1 MGSIASKCAEDDE
14 RQAWEARKRKEE
26 ERIKPMS
33 KATEEKSRQMITFS
47 LPLIEI
53 ENNSFYSIDNY
64 KESGLFLVKASDGV
78 YAILDIDIVGR
89 QIAGELL
96 PINAIN
102 HIVELQTEISLKEN
116 FEKRFAELTEEMQG
130 HLHHFEK
137 VLHEKTTKTEDALQ
151 YRSGVIIEKLEELVE
166 KIKQTPT
173 EDVPKLLQGHISETA
188 LVEILR
194 TIK

>member
-1 MGSIASKCAEDDE
+1 
-14 RQAWEARKRKEE
+14 
-26 ERIKPMS
+26 MS
-33 KATEEKSRQMITFS
+33 KVSEEKSRPIIALSF
-47 LPLIEI
+47 PLIEI
-53 ENNSFYSIDNY
+53 GNTSFFNIENY

-78 YAILDIDIVGR
+78 YAILDIDRENNHVI
-89 QIAGELL
+89 GEIL
-96 PINAIN
+96 PPNVSN
-102 HIVELQTEISLKEN
+102 RIVEQQTEISLKED

-137 VLHEKTTKTEDALQ
+137 VLHEKTTKTEDALR
-151 YRSGVIIEKLEELVE
+151 YHSDEIIEKLEELVE

-194 TIK
+194 TVK

>member
-1 MGSIASKCAEDDE
+1 
-14 RQAWEARKRKEE
+14 
-26 ERIKPMS
+26 MS
-33 KATEEKSRQMITFS
+33 KVSEEKSRPIITLSF
-47 LPLIEI
+47 PLIEI
-53 ENNSFYSIDNY
+53 GNTSFFNIESY
-64 KESGLFLVKASDGV
+64 KESGLFLVKASDGG
-78 YAILDIDIVGR
+78 YAILDIDRENKRVI
-89 QIAGELL
+89 GEIL
-96 PINAIN
+96 PLNVN
-102 HIVELQTEISLKEN
+102 NCIVEKQSEISLKEN
-116 FEKRFAELTEEMQG
+116 FEKRFAEFTEEMQG

-151 YRSGVIIEKLEELVE
+151 YRSNEIIEKLEELIE

>member
-1 MGSIASKCAEDDE
+1 
-14 RQAWEARKRKEE
+14 
-26 ERIKPMS
+26 MS

-53 ENNSFYSIDNY
+53 ENNSIYNIDNY

-78 YAILDIDIVGR
+78 YAILDIDIEGR
-89 QIAGELL
+89 LIAGEAL
-96 PINAIN
+96 PINAIKC
-102 HIVELQTEISLKEN
+102 IVEHQTEISLKEN
-116 FEKRFAELTEEMQG
+116 FEKRFSEFTEEMQG
-130 HLHHFEK
+130 HLHHFEDA
-137 VLHEKTTKTEDALQ
+137 LNSSARKTEDALQ
-151 YRSGVIIEKLEELVE
+151 HFSGEVIEKLEELIE

-173 EDVPKLLQGHISETA
+173 EDVPKLLQGYISETA

>member
-1 MGSIASKCAEDDE
+1 MKQS
-14 RQAWEARKRKEE
+14 
-26 ERIKPMS
+26 
-33 KATEEKSRQMITFS
+33 EEKSRQIITFS

-53 ENNSFYSIDNY
+53 ENNSIYNIDNY
-64 KESGLFLVKASDGV
+64 KESGVFLVKASDGAC
-78 YAILDIDIVGR
+78 AILNINIKDH
-89 QIAGELL
+89 QIIGEIL

-102 HIVELQTEISLKEN
+102 CIVEQQTEISLKEN
-116 FEKRFAELTEEMQG
+116 FEKRFSEFTEEMQG

-151 YRSGVIIEKLEELVE
+151 YRSDEIIEKLEELVE

-194 TIK
+194 TVK

>member
-1 MGSIASKCAEDDE
+1 
-14 RQAWEARKRKEE
+14 
-26 ERIKPMS
+26 MS

-78 YAILDIDIVGR
+78 YAILDIDIEGR
-89 QIAGELL
+89 QVYGESL
-96 PINAIN
+96 PLNAIN
-102 HIVELQTEISLKEN
+102 RIVGQQTEISLKEN
-116 FEKRFAELTEEMQG
+116 FEKRFSELTEEMQG
-130 HLHHFEK
+130 YLNSFEK
-137 VLHEKTTKTEDALQ
+137 RLVESTQKTEDALQ
-151 YRSGVIIEKLEELVE
+151 YRSGEIIEKLEELVE

-194 TIK
+194 TVK